1 MGSNETYDF
10 IGNLAVALYSQDI
23 QISLTSLRSIL
34 DDRDMTYGNERGMGA
49 GVSAAYTYWKENK
62 EDPVVHHAIAHTYVD
77 QEGELAWKKN

>member
-10 IGNLAVALYSQDI
+10 IGNLSVALYSQDI

-77 QEGELAWKKN
+77 QEGELPWKKN